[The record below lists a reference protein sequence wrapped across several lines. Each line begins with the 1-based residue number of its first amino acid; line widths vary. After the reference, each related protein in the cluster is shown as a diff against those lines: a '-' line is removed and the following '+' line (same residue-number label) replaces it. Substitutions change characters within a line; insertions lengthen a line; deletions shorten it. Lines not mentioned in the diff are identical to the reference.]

1 MIDLAGWR
9 VMLRD
14 RRVHLSSTEFCCLA
28 QLAQKPGRTVKYGEL
43 LEAVW
48 ECSPEL
54 GDPHLVTSC
63 VYRLR
68 RKLGDDAAHPAY
80 IVNVPGVGYRL
91 RSQQQWE
98 EALRRGR

>member
-9 VMLRD
+9 VMLRGRQLALS
-14 RRVHLSSTEFCCLA
+14 RREFCLLA
-28 QLAQKPGRTVKYGEL
+28 YLARRPGRVVPYEEL

-48 ECSPEL
+48 ERSPEI
-54 GDPHLVTSC
+54 GDLHLVANC

-68 RKLGDDAAHPAY
+68 RKLEDDASQPAY

-98 EALRRGR
+98 EALRRDK